1 MGFDVEGSLRNM
13 ENYEGFGDVLDDKD
27 VVNISL

>member
-1 MGFDVEGSLRNM
+1 MEFDVEGSLRNM